1 MRESSSLVIIDM
13 LINAGCKVRVYD
25 PVAMNECKRRL
36 GDKVTYCLDKY
47 DAAVDAD
54 ALILVTEWKEFRISS
69 WDVLRKNMR
78 NCVIFDGRNIFDR
91 NEIRDAGFVYY
102 GIGVNNENV

>member
-69 WDVLRKNMR
+69 WDVLRK
-78 NCVIFDGRNIFDR
+78 I
-91 NEIRDAGFVYY
+91 
-102 GIGVNNENV
+102 